1 MGDQRWDLKE
11 SSEILVTLSEELNII
26 VPANSNNP
34 AVYID
39 VPFDSIQRVDFDNI
53 ATQSQQLTYG
63 LVMHLKGGAT
73 TNCVLNAA
81 GYAARHVALA
91 FASEKDAN
99 TLMRLLMPTEVRT
112 NGFLP
117 QLVSQSGEIDVSAP
131 IPGADELPPAIS
143 NSQVILGTA
152 SLSGAL
158 VPYSHAV
165 STINPSMLERVPR
178 SQPTSA
184 EHQERS
190 SNSMVEHDGYPQGA
204 SHSEDMAGD
213 GTDVSQVDSLVEQ
226 AVEIIDVSQRDGS
239 SREETQHQYIQARAP
254 DNVSSKTRVGDSQ
267 ALTNGT
273 QNPMSHFDRTSITG
287 QSSSLRSHTG
297 LNANQNAQGPRIRPP
312 HQAVSSIK
320 PVESRSQLEDQDEEH
335 DDLYDASPKVGNGQ
349 RRSPRLIARGNIPQN
364 PEQSVNSTARQANNK
379 TGPPTKLSR
388 QLPNADGV
396 VESHTQQT
404 ADDDLATSM
413 SHSAAGV
420 KTNANS
426 KKSKAPAPAKTKI
439 VRTYSTKP
447 TKRMAHG
454 KGKAMA
460 TEGPPNA
467 SLEDFDLPPSPTPMQ
482 ALENKKRE
490 KKATSTQPKST
501 KAPRKNQKQGIPVP
515 TKAAATN
522 SSKGSAPQVE
532 KGLKNKAEANG
543 SLQDSLHDTP
553 RGKKVDD
560 DDDAVWDVD
569 QAYSEQKVQAPRQ
582 SRQAANAVKKQ
593 EILVRAPDTEKNKVK
608 FQLPSNEAKPKQAG
622 KAQSQPPAARTVK
635 AKPAPAVMSQP
646 RSRRTAAIKANE
658 RIEGLDK
665 SDEIVDDEEF
675 VPANMRSKRH
685 APSDA
690 VKEPKK
696 QEVKEGRDGSD
707 DRSTLREKVSIAS
720 SLRKDSIPNSVSPD
734 SSDKQRPDSA
744 SDLKAGSSPE
754 TVNLVGGVALEAL
767 EAAPSDTRDKQAKG
781 SLTRAALTPMMPL
794 HSGNGEESNQP
805 NPTSADKEIAISKPR
820 VSLVPRSAP
829 ESLESVTEIEPAHT
843 RPKQDNDTKH
853 RQHDFD
859 ATKSAASGYQ
869 DQVVQSLPDMD
880 DASHELNSKPDR
892 VEDEEAPLRAPA
904 ATMVDKVP
912 EKRTSPRLAK
922 KAQKTPIE
930 STTTRRDPLVA
941 KAPLRASAAT
951 MVDEIRKRVTSP
963 RSAEKAQNPP
973 IEPTT
978 MRHDPFV
985 AKLNALMP
993 KPEEINSNV
1002 KSRGVLGDTTNAV
1015 KRPNTHKAAELAILL
1030 KDPDVRAFNED
1041 EAVSFEEVKQVEKPR
1056 KTLNSALHVDGESK
1070 DSTLKPAGEA
1080 RSGTGVETKR
1090 KIEQVGSTSHKRVK
1104 LASQERLEVSARRRS
1119 AHESEKTPPS
1129 VVSNKP
1135 LLIAF
1140 SSTGPKNQGTSSTK
1154 KPKPP
1159 KDIGRAVPTAEK
1171 SRKYGIP
1178 SHTTNQVQ
1186 ADFASVQEP
1195 LELPTEL
1202 VEHDPKIAV
1211 LARKEAPDPPQR
1223 TQAEHLKQV
1232 TGVATR
1238 QASSPEH
1245 SSQKRKFAPFL
1256 DEPAPWEHEQLTKRQ
1271 KRNIETPPT
1280 AHNHHHKELP
1290 SLSPV
1295 VIHDRSQRL
1304 SSQNTR
1310 VNENGSP
1317 MPYLIPHYE
1326 HVADEGHYSDED
1338 EGKYALAEALLE
1350 EQMGFSQED
1359 EPVLPEPSLPHRPLV
1374 SAPPILNSRITSYQ
1388 SRPNNS
1394 KQVPS
1399 SPHAASAF
1407 GTLPPHHI
1415 YRDGE
1420 IVNAETKEAIIPSI
1434 PQDPFLGATQNPQNP
1449 FMDALRKSTKI
1460 AAKRLVAEADGRR
1473 GKGSGSANVRASFI
1487 RGEDPDKTL
1496 VEPKVR
1502 RKYKQVQVPDSS
1514 SSSQSGSSIQESQP
1528 DEPSEE
1534 ESDTE
1539 TEAKWRKA
1547 LEPHQENMLECLL
1560 TISHV
1565 SKALQDL
1572 LAGADPSSSVW
1583 LDIWS
1588 TKRLPSRIWSM
1599 TMRSVATV

>member
-39 VPFDSIQRVDFDNI
+39 VPFDSIRKVDSDNI

-63 LVMHLKGGAT
+63 LVIHLKGGAT

-99 TLMRLLMPTEVRT
+99 TLMRLLMPTEIRT

-131 IPGADELPPAIS
+131 IPAADELPPAIS

-190 SNSMVEHDGYPQGA
+190 SNSMVEHDEYPQGA

-213 GTDVSQVDSLVEQ
+213 GTDVSQVDSLIEQ
-226 AVEIIDVSQRDGS
+226 AVEIIDVSQRGGS
-239 SREETQHQYIQARAP
+239 SREETQHQYIQARAS

-267 ALTNGT
+267 APTNGT

-297 LNANQNAQGPRIRPP
+297 LNASQNAQGPRIRPP

-320 PVESRSQLEDQDEEH
+320 PVESRSHLEDQDEEH

-349 RRSPRLIARGNIPQN
+349 RRSPRLMAQRNILQN
-364 PEQSVNSTARQANNK
+364 PEQSVKSTARQANNK
-379 TGPPTKLSR
+379 TGSPTKLSR
-388 QLPNADGV
+388 QFRNADGV
-396 VESHTQQT
+396 VDSHTQQT
-404 ADDDLATSM
+404 ADDDLAISM
-413 SHSAAGV
+413 SHSAGGV

-426 KKSKAPAPAKTKI
+426 KKNKAPAPAKTQI
-439 VRTYSTKP
+439 VKTYSTKP

-454 KGKAMA
+454 RGKAIA
-460 TEGPPNA
+460 TEGPPNT
-467 SLEDFDLPPSPTPMQ
+467 SLKDFDLPPSPTPMQ
-482 ALENKKRE
+482 ALGNKKKD
-490 KKATSTQPKST
+490 KKATTTQPKAT
-501 KAPRKNQKQGIPVP
+501 KASRNNQKQARPVA
-515 TKAAATN
+515 TKAAATS
-522 SSKGSAPQVE
+522 SSKGSAPQVK
-532 KGLKNKAEANG
+532 KGLKNKAEAND
-543 SLQDSLHDTP
+543 SIQDSLYDTP

-560 DDDAVWDVD
+560 DDDAIWDVD

-582 SRQAANAVKKQ
+582 SRQVANVAKKQ
-593 EILVRAPDTEKNKVK
+593 EILVRAPDTENNKVK
-608 FQLPSNEAKPKQAG
+608 LQLPLNEAKPKQAG

-690 VKEPKK
+690 AKEPKK

-707 DRSTLREKVSIAS
+707 DRSTFREKVPIAS
-720 SLRKDSIPNSVSPD
+720 SLRKDSIPDSVSPD
-734 SSDKQRPDSA
+734 SSDEQRPDSV
-744 SDLKAGSSPE
+744 SDPKAGSSPE
-754 TVNLVGGVALEAL
+754 TVNLVGGAALEAL
-767 EAAPSDTRDKQAKG
+767 EAAPSDTRDNLAKG
-781 SLTRAALTPMMPL
+781 SLTRATLTPMMPP
-794 HSGNGEESNQP
+794 HSGNGDESNQP
-805 NPTSADKEIAISKPR
+805 NPTSADKDIVINKPR
-820 VSLVPRSAP
+820 VTLVPRSAP
-829 ESLESVTEIEPAHT
+829 EPHESVTEIEPAYT
-843 RPKQDNDTKH
+843 RPQQDNDVKH
-853 RQHDFD
+853 RQHDLD
-859 ATKSAASGYQ
+859 ATKSAASGDQ

-880 DASHELNSKPDR
+880 DASHELSSKPDR
-892 VEDEEAPLRAPA
+892 VEEEEAPLRAPA

-912 EKRTSPRLAK
+912 ERRTSPRLAK
-922 KAQKTPIE
+922 KAQKTPVE

-941 KAPLRASAAT
+941 KAPSAAT
-951 MVDEIRKRVTSP
+951 MVDGIRKRRSSP
-963 RSAEKAQNPP
+963 RSAEKAQKPP

-978 MRHDPFV
+978 TRRDPFV

-993 KPEEINSNV
+993 KLEEINPNV
-1002 KSRGVLGDTTNAV
+1002 KSRGVLGDTTNGV
-1015 KRPNTHKAAELAILL
+1015 KRPNTHKAAELAILS
-1030 KDPDVRAFNED
+1030 KDPNVRAFDED
-1041 EAVSFEEVKQVEKPR
+1041 EAVSFEEVKQVERPR

-1090 KIEQVGSTSHKRVK
+1090 KIEQVGSTSHKRLK

-1171 SRKYGIP
+1171 SRKHGIP
-1178 SHTTNQVQ
+1178 SHTTNQVE

-1195 LELPTEL
+1195 LEIPTEL

-1211 LARKEAPDPPQR
+1211 LARKEARDPPQR
-1223 TQAEHLKQV
+1223 KQAEHLKQV
-1232 TGVATR
+1232 TGAATR

-1245 SSQKRKFAPFL
+1245 SSQKRKLAPFL
-1256 DEPAPWEHEQLTKRQ
+1256 DAPAPWEHEQLKKRQ
-1271 KRNIETPPT
+1271 KRDIETPPT

-1290 SLSPV
+1290 SLSPL

-1338 EGKYALAEALLE
+1338 EGKNALAEALLE

-1374 SAPPILNSRITSYQ
+1374 SAPPILNSKITSYQ

-1399 SPHAASAF
+1399 SPQAASAF

-1434 PQDPFLGATQNPQNP
+1434 PQDPFLSATQNPKNP
-1449 FMDALRKSTKI
+1449 FMVALRKSTKI
-1460 AAKRLVAEADGRR
+1460 AAKRSVAGANEK
-1473 GKGSGSANVRASFI
+1473 KGSGGINVRAFFI

-1502 RKYKQVQVPDSS
+1502 RKYKQVRVSDSS
-1514 SSSQSGSSIQESQP
+1514 SSSQSDSSIQESQP

-1565 SKALQDL
+1565 SKALQPL
-1572 LAGADPSSSVW
+1572 LAGADPSTSVW
-1583 LDIWS
+1583 LNIWS

-1599 TMRSVATV
+1599 TMRSVETV